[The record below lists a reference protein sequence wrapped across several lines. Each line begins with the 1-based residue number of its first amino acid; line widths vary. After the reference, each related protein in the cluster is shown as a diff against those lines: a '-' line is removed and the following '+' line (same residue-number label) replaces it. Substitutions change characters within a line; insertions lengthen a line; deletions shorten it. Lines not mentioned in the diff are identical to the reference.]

1 MKSAYLFVQSKHSKI
16 NSNYIPVKTQTIF
29 KIFTYQNIIHVR
41 QQLMSLVG
49 KSVRRRHCDG
59 VLCRD
64 QAASGSRP
72 DPLTIQLAE
81 IPRLDF
87 SLRIRERTWQFLEI
101 TNVLIHRENQLT
113 HNYINRHY
121 QKDIITLY
129 TARVTL

>member
-1 MKSAYLFVQSKHSKI
+1 MTGSYAGTKPLPGH
-16 NSNYIPVKTQTIF
+16 
-29 KIFTYQNIIHVR
+29 
-41 QQLMSLVG
+41 
-49 KSVRRRHCDG
+49 
-59 VLCRD
+59 D

-72 DPLTIQLAE
+72 CPLTIQLAE

-121 QKDIITLY
+121 QKDITTLY
-129 TARVTL
+129 TARVTICVQGCVRVCNSAKNYNYL